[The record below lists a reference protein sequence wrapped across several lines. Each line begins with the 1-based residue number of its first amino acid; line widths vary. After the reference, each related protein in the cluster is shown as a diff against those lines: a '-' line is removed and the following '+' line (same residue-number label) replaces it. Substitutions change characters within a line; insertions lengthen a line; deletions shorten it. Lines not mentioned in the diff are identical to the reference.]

1 MFKYKPF
8 TVFFIL
14 SLAAVLT
21 FLSSFLV
28 SSGIDR
34 KFSSKIPILATV
46 ELSEENTFAVYEYEK
61 TTYRTPLTYSSALR
75 NGTKMPIYIDK
86 DSPSEIHIK
95 NLTSVYIL
103 RFLSLPIFFICII
116 ATAVS
121 FVKYKKLTEKNK

>member
-8 TVFFIL
+8 TVCLIL
-14 SLAAVLT
+14 SLAAVIV

-28 SSGIDR
+28 ASGIDR

-46 ELSEENTFAVYEYEK
+46 EVSEENAFAVYEYDK
-61 TTYRTPLTYSSALR
+61 NTYRTPLTYSSALK

-95 NLTSVYIL
+95 NITSVYIL
-103 RFLSLPIFFICII
+103 RFLSLPILFIGII
-116 ATAVS
+116 GMAVT
-121 FVKYKKLTEKNK
+121 FVKYKMRKK